1 MINFKFTRPILKIE
15 IIPKQMGP
23 SGETGKE
30 ERKWDRQQERVKE
43 EARSKEGAREK
54 EKNRYT
60 PLPLVSVTLRGWNP
74 DTA

>member
-1 MINFKFTRPILKIE
+1 MRFQASGLE
-15 IIPKQMGP
+15 IIPKQMAKLEE
-23 SGETGKE
+23 GEAGKE
-30 ERKWDRQQERVKE
+30 ERKWDKQQERAKE
-43 EARSKEGAREK
+43 EARSKERAREK